1 MLIII
6 VRFTNDRH
14 SIQTWVNDV
23 WMNLYLVLVRLDKIV
38 WMRASACAGRC
49 NHNRAGMCIGTYRT
63 RFDSHSDMLLV
74 AVKEA
79 NNSIKKLY
87 TSYKHTTTRQEQLN
101 HTFKSLRLE
110 WISRENSRP
119 TSVACGKNIFFFLHF
134 SCIDLVRVQ
143 IRCFFFARVCLTTNC
158 HCSARQSTINE

>member
-6 VRFTNDRH
+6 VRITNDRH

-23 WMNLYLVLVRLDKIV
+23 WMKLYLVLVRLDKIV

-79 NNSIKKLY
+79 NNNIKKLY
-87 TSYKHTTTRQEQLN
+87 TSYKHTTTRQDVE
-101 HTFKSLRLE
+101 T
-110 WISRENSRP
+110 WVDIAREFAANQRC
-119 TSVACGKNIFFFLHF
+119 VWQKYIFF
-134 SCIDLVRVQ
+134 CIFRVLTW
-143 IRCFFFARVCLTTNC
+143 CGFKFAVFFFARVCLTTNC

>member
-6 VRFTNDRH
+6 VRITNDRH

-23 WMNLYLVLVRLDKIV
+23 WMKLYLVLVRLDKIV

-87 TSYKHTTTRQEQLN
+87 TSYKHTTTRQDVE
-101 HTFKSLRLE
+101 T
-110 WISRENSRP
+110 WVDIAREFAAN
-119 TSVACGKNIFFFLHF
+119 
-134 SCIDLVRVQ
+134 Q
-143 IRCFFFARVCLTTNC
+143 RCVWQKYFFFFAFFVYWPGAGSNSLFFRACV
-158 HCSARQSTINE
+158 SDY